1 MLGLAINATKS
12 SIFFGGI
19 GNAAKQAILQHTGF
33 SEGNFAFKYL
43 RVPLSPHILLAS
55 QYFPPLHKLDSCIQ
69 SWHGKHL
76 SYAGKLELIRSV
88 LYGVV

>member
-1 MLGLAINATKS
+1 
-12 SIFFGGI
+12 
-19 GNAAKQAILQHTGF
+19 
-33 SEGNFAFKYL
+33 
-43 RVPLSPHILLAS
+43 VPLSPHTLLAS

-88 LYGVV
+88 LYGVVRL